1 MSNFN
6 IRKLEGTPN
15 WMRFAPYLALGILL
29 FSLNSASEL
38 NYFWRGYFVILEAQ
52 AGIVLLYFAMSK
64 FRKHKNIADVE
75 GRRQKEE
82 GRRQKPM

>member
-6 IRKLEGTPN
+6 SRKLEGTPT
-15 WMRFAPYLALGILL
+15 WMRFAPYAALGVLV

-38 NYFWRGYFVILEAQ
+38 NYFWKGYLAILEAQ

-64 FRKHKNIADVE
+64 FRTHNKN
-75 GRRQKEE
+75 K
-82 GRRQKPM
+82 

>member
-6 IRKLEGTPN
+6 SHKLEGTPN
-15 WMRFAPYLALGILL
+15 LMRFAPYLALGILI

-38 NYFWRGYFVILEAQ
+38 NYFLRGYLVILEAQ

-64 FRKHKNIADVE
+64 LRKNKN
-75 GRRQKEE
+75 K
-82 GRRQKPM
+82 

>member
-6 IRKLEGTPN
+6 SHKLERTPS
-15 WMRFAPYLALGILL
+15 WMRFAPYAAFGILL
-29 FSLNSASEL
+29 FSLNSATEL

-64 FRKHKNIADVE
+64 FRKHKN
-75 GRRQKEE
+75 K
-82 GRRQKPM
+82 

>member
-6 IRKLEGTPN
+6 SRKLEGTPN
-15 WMRFAPYLALGILL
+15 WMRFTPYLALGILV

-38 NYFWRGYFVILEAQ
+38 NYFFRGYLVILEAQ

-64 FRKHKNIADVE
+64 FRTNKN
-75 GRRQKEE
+75 K
-82 GRRQKPM
+82 